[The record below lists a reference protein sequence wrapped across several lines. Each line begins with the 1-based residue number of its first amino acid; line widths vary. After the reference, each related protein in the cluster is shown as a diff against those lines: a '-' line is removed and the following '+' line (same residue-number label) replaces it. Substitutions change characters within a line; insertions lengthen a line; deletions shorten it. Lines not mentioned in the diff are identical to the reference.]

1 LDIAARAIEI
11 HSSAYGETTF
21 YLPDQGCTRSCAF
34 TMIESPVERIP
45 MVCDYPDVFPDKLS
59 GMPPDRD
66 IEFAIEL
73 QPGTA
78 PISKRPYRM
87 PLTELAELKK
97 QLKELLDKG
106 FIRPSTS
113 PWGCPAL
120 FVKKKDESLRMCV
133 DYRPLNAV
141 TIKNKYPLPRID
153 VLFDQLVGAKVFSK
167 IDLRLGY
174 HQIKIHASDI
184 PKTAFSTRYGLYEFL
199 VMSFGLTNAPA
210 YFMYLMNSIFMLELD
225 KFVVVFIDDILVYSK
240 NEDEHTEHLHI
251 VLQRLR
257 DHRLYAKLSK
267 CEFWLREIKFLG
279 HTISQ
284 DGISVD
290 PKKLQ
295 EVMDW
300 KPPTTVRQIQSFL
313 GLAEYYRRF
322 IPDFSRIAKPMTE
335 LLKKG
340 VKYEWSQKCEDAF
353 HTLRQHL
360 TTSPVLAQ
368 PDNTKPF
375 EVYCDASGTGL
386 GCVLMQDNRVIAYA
400 SRALKP
406 HEQNYPTHDLDLAA
420 VVHALKIWR
429 HYLMGAHYNIY
440 TDHKSLKYIFI
451 QADLNMRQR
460 RWLELIK
467 DYDLEVHYHPSKAN
481 VVADALSRKA

>member
-1 LDIAARAIEI
+1 V
-11 HSSAYGETTF
+11 HSPTCGETTL

-34 TMIESPVERIP
+34 VMIESPVERIP
-45 MVCDYPDVFPDKLS
+45 VVCDYPDVFPDELP
-59 GMPPDRD
+59 GRPPDRD

-87 PLTELAELKK
+87 PPAELAELKR
-97 QLKELLDKG
+97 QLQELLDKG

-120 FVKKKDESLRMCV
+120 FVKKKDESLIMCV

-167 IDLRLGY
+167 IDLRSGY
-174 HQIKIHASDI
+174 HQIKIRASDI
-184 PKTAFSTRYGLYEFL
+184 PKTAFSTRYGLYDFL

-210 YFMYLMNSIFMLELD
+210 YFMYLMNSVFMPELD
-225 KFVVVFIDDILVYSK
+225 KFVVIFIDDILVYSK
-240 NEDEHTEHLHI
+240 NEDEHTKHLHT

-257 DHRLYAKLSK
+257 DHQLYAKLSK
-267 CEFWLREIKFLG
+267 CDFWLREIKFLG

-290 PKKLQ
+290 PEKVQ

-300 KPPTTVRQIQSFL
+300 KPPTTVQQIQSFL
-313 GLAEYYRRF
+313 GLAGYYRRF

-340 VKYEWSQKCEDAF
+340 VKYNWSQKCEDAF

-360 TTSPVLAQ
+360 TTAPVLAQ

-375 EVYCDASGTGL
+375 EVYCDAFGTGL

-400 SRALKP
+400 SRALRP
-406 HEQNYPTHDLDLAA
+406 HEQNYPTHDLELAA

-440 TDHKSLKYIFI
+440 TDHKSLKYIFT

-467 DYDLEVHYHPSKAN
+467 DYDLEVHY
-481 VVADALSRKA
+481 